1 MSARLV
7 VEGDSL
13 HYALKRQTL
22 EASSLGG
29 EPDESRH
36 TCSARG
42 LGGRGGARAV
52 PGRLGVLGQRR
63 QLREVPSPTATAPA
77 NSPAADQPADPAAAK
92 AQIEK
97 NWTTFFDPKA
107 STDAKVK
114 VLENG
119 DALRPLLVAFGGD
132 KNAAQSSAKVT
143 GVSFGSPTQATV
155 TYDLLVGG
163 NPALP
168 GAKGT
173 AVLQDQ
179 TWKVSVKTLC
189 ALVQLSGNAAAP
201 GC

>member
-1 MSARLV
+1 MSPGTRVRPAAWAAAAVLV
-7 VEGDSL
+7 LFPAAAACSDS
-13 HYALKRQTL
+13 
-22 EASSLGG
+22 GG
-29 EPDESRH
+29 GSEKS
-36 TCSARG
+36 
-42 LGGRGGARAV
+42 
-52 PGRLGVLGQRR
+52 
-63 QLREVPSPTATAPA
+63 PSPTATAPA
-77 NSPAADQPADPAAAK
+77 ESPSADRPADPAAAK

-119 DALRPLLVAFGGD
+119 DTLRPLLAAFGND

-143 GVSFGSPTQATV
+143 DVTFSSATQAAV

-173 AVLQDQ
+173 AVFQDQ

>member
-1 MSARLV
+1 MSPGTRVRPAAWAAAAVLV
-7 VEGDSL
+7 LFPAAAACSDS
-13 HYALKRQTL
+13 
-22 EASSLGG
+22 GG
-29 EPDESRH
+29 SEKS
-36 TCSARG
+36 
-42 LGGRGGARAV
+42 
-52 PGRLGVLGQRR
+52 
-63 QLREVPSPTATAPA
+63 PSPTATAPA
-77 NSPAADQPADPAAAK
+77 ESPAAGRPADPAAAK

-119 DALRPLLVAFGGD
+119 DMLRPLLAAFGND

-143 GVSFGSPTQATV
+143 DVTFSSATQAAV

-189 ALVQLSGNAAAP
+189 ALVRLSGNAAAP

>member
-1 MSARLV
+1 MSPGTRVRPAAWAAAAVLV
-7 VEGDSL
+7 LFPAAAACSDS
-13 HYALKRQTL
+13 
-22 EASSLGG
+22 GG
-29 EPDESRH
+29 GSEKS
-36 TCSARG
+36 
-42 LGGRGGARAV
+42 
-52 PGRLGVLGQRR
+52 
-63 QLREVPSPTATAPA
+63 PSPTATAPA
-77 NSPAADQPADPAAAK
+77 GSPAADQPADPAAAK

-107 STDAKVK
+107 STDAKAK

-119 DALRPLLVAFGGD
+119 DALRPLLAAFGSD

-143 GVSFGSPTQATV
+143 AVTFGSATQAAV

>member
-1 MSARLV
+1 M
-7 VEGDSL
+7 
-13 HYALKRQTL
+13 
-22 EASSLGG
+22 SLGTRVR
-29 EPDESRH
+29 PAAWAAAAVLVLVPVASA
-36 TCSARG
+36 CSDST
-42 LGGRGGARAV
+42 GGSAKS
-52 PGRLGVLGQRR
+52 
-63 QLREVPSPTATAPA
+63 PSPSATAPA
-77 NSPAADQPADPAAAK
+77 NSPALNQPGDPAAAK

-97 NWTTFFDPKA
+97 NWATFFDSKA
-107 STDAKVK
+107 STEAKVK

-119 DALRPLLVAFGGD
+119 DMLRPLLAAFGGD

-143 GVSFGSPTQATV
+143 AVTFISPTAAAV

-189 ALVQLSGNAAAP
+189 ALVKLSGNAAAP

>member
-1 MSARLV
+1 MSPGTRVRPAAWAAAAVLV
-7 VEGDSL
+7 LFPAAAACSDS
-13 HYALKRQTL
+13 
-22 EASSLGG
+22 GG
-29 EPDESRH
+29 GSEKS
-36 TCSARG
+36 
-42 LGGRGGARAV
+42 
-52 PGRLGVLGQRR
+52 
-63 QLREVPSPTATAPA
+63 PSPTATAPA
-77 NSPAADQPADPAAAK
+77 AQPADPAAAK

-97 NWTTFFDPKA
+97 NWTTFFDPEA

-119 DALRPLLVAFGGD
+119 EALRPLLAAFGND
-132 KNAAQSSAKVT
+132 KNAARSSAKVT
-143 GVSFGSPTQATV
+143 DVTFGSPTQAAV
-155 TYDLLVGG
+155 TYDLLIGG

-189 ALVQLSGNAAAP
+189 ALVRLSGNAAAP

>member
-1 MSARLV
+1 MSPGTRVRSAAWAAAAVLV
-7 VEGDSL
+7 LFPAAAACSDS
-13 HYALKRQTL
+13 
-22 EASSLGG
+22 GG
-29 EPDESRH
+29 GSGK
-36 TCSARG
+36 S
-42 LGGRGGARAV
+42 
-52 PGRLGVLGQRR
+52 
-63 QLREVPSPTATAPA
+63 PSPTATAPA
-77 NSPAADQPADPAAAK
+77 ESPAADQPADPAAAR

-119 DALRPLLVAFGGD
+119 DALRPLLAAFGND

-143 GVSFGSPTQATV
+143 AVTFSSPTQAAV

-189 ALVQLSGNAAAP
+189 ALVRLSGNAAAP